1 MLVLLKVK
9 IINNGIIMSSS
20 GVIFL
25 ANILDVEKEMS
36 QTEDKSV
43 CVCVRACVRARARA
57 CLPAC
62 LRGRMYGYQF
72 WPAFH
77 CYSQKESSN
86 KTAPDDVIVTRFAE
100 LFRTLVWQADVYD
113 RCKKLITS
121 S

>member
-9 IINNGIIMSSS
+9 IINNGINMSSN

-25 ANILDVEKEMS
+25 AKTLGVEMEMS
-36 QTEDKSV
+36 QTEDKGV
-43 CVCVRACVRARARA
+43 CVCVCV
-57 CLPAC
+57 C

-72 WPAFH
+72 WPAFPS
-77 CYSQKESSN
+77 YSQKGSSN
-86 KTAPDDVIVTRFAE
+86 KPTPDDVIVTRFAE
-100 LFRTLVWQADVYD
+100 LQRTLVWQTDVHD